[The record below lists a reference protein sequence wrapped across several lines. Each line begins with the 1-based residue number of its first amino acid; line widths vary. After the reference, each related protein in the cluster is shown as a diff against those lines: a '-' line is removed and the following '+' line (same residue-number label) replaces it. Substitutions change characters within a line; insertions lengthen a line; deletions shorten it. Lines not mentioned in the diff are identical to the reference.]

1 MKRLKLRSYVIPSV
15 SAIALIV
22 VALISIVNMNATNK
36 YDENLKNI
44 DYVTNTILDNE
55 IAVINDTSTK
65 MINPYTDQN
74 VTIGKYFY
82 NYKGEANQQEKSII
96 YHNDTYL
103 QNSGIDFIS
112 QNPFDV
118 VSVLN
123 GTVANVSENETLG
136 KIVEISHDNALI
148 TIYQSLSE
156 VNVNIDDQVLRGQII
171 GKSGDANI
179 STDLNIS
186 QGRREFMQI
195 QLPKKVQKI
204 INTLQ
209 NNLFT
214 SQGNCDRIKAETR
227 GFCADK
233 GAFYATETAYFSKK
247 LARPCRI

>member
-112 QNPFDV
+112 ENIFDV

-123 GTVANVSENETLG
+123 GTIANVSENETLG
-136 KIVEISHDNALI
+136 KIVEISHENGLI
-148 TIYQSLSE
+148 TIYQSLSD
-156 VNVNIDDQVLRGQII
+156 VTVKKGDTVTQGQVI
-171 GKSGDANI
+171 GKSGTNKLDKEIGNHLHFELYTNGQI
-179 STDLNIS
+179 VDPNLYLNKEIS
-186 QGRREFMQI
+186 QN
-195 QLPKKVQKI
+195 KVK
-204 INTLQ
+204 
-209 NNLFT
+209 
-214 SQGNCDRIKAETR
+214 E
-227 GFCADK
+227 
-233 GAFYATETAYFSKK
+233 
-247 LARPCRI
+247 